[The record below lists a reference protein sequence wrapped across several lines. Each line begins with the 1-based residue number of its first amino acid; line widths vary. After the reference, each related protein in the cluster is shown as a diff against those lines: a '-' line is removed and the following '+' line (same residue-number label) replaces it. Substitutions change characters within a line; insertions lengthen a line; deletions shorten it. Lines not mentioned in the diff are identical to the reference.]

1 MNKRILQQENR
12 KIASLQILK
21 RKLHVFFLSFFFS
34 FLLLGTC
41 NQNINSK
48 NRQNGNYQV
57 AVKKNYATVDNH
69 QDVELITKLPSG
81 NISSQPRWASQPTA
95 AHSPNA

>member
-1 MNKRILQQENR
+1 MNKRILQQESR

-34 FLLLGTC
+34 FLLLGTY

-48 NRQNGNYQV
+48 IARMV
-57 AVKKNYATVDNH
+57 
-69 QDVELITKLPSG
+69 ITKWQSRKTMPL
-81 NISSQPRWASQPTA
+81 
-95 AHSPNA
+95 

>member
-21 RKLHVFFLSFFFS
+21 RKLHVFFLSSFS

-48 NRQNGNYQV
+48 IARMV
-57 AVKKNYATVDNH
+57 
-69 QDVELITKLPSG
+69 ITKWQSRKTMPL
-81 NISSQPRWASQPTA
+81 
-95 AHSPNA
+95 